1 MVYHPADLVKHIAYY
16 TAGDT
21 YKANVPVFLIK
32 GTTHLSYY
40 GKNWLVMMM
49 NLDWHKEDTD
59 FEAVIKA
66 ISDTQCFEPRFRG
79 RIRGDRTFD
88 TQYID
93 RRSCSSLQGIV

>member
-1 MVYHPADLVKHIAYY
+1 MKHIAYY

-21 YKANVPVFLIK
+21 YKANVTVSLIK
-32 GTTHLSYY
+32 GTTHPSYY

-49 NLDWHKEDTD
+49 NLDRHKEDTD

-79 RIRGDRTFD
+79 RIRGTGTLIRNMLTDGRVPP
-88 TQYID
+88 
-93 RRSCSSLQGIV
+93 CKA